1 MQKQHHTSAGK
12 SHTCTSAQATL
23 PSDLHGKQSGII
35 LVQRS
40 HGGAFHPGGM
50 SPAILSLVPPS
61 PTPPPAR
68 QQMLFGD
75 VVRCANNERG
85 SSCGSLCVALSMLW
99 HAGRRVCGV
108 TCVEASN
115 GTLEHHNEHEGATKF
130 FGCVS
135 KLDFFSSIFR
145 EEAEGISLKYTSKT
159 QEGGIKNPKS
169 DDAWVGA
176 CLASPLCRPD
186 WTTGMRVVW

>member
-40 HGGAFHPGGM
+40 HGGAFHPGGT

-68 QQMLFGD
+68 QQMLFGG

-99 HAGRRVCGV
+99 HAGRRVCAV
-108 TCVEASN
+108 TCVEACN
-115 GTLEHHNEHEGATKF
+115 GTLEHRNEHEGATKVLRLCQQIGF
-130 FGCVS
+130 F
-135 KLDFFSSIFR
+135 FIYFS
-145 EEAEGISLKYTSKT
+145 
-159 QEGGIKNPKS
+159 
-169 DDAWVGA
+169 
-176 CLASPLCRPD
+176 
-186 WTTGMRVVW
+186 